1 MNAVHDHRFSKL
13 ARIVLPSALALLG
26 LGADVHPSAPGL
38 GAAGSEQFQ
47 PGPAEAAARY
57 ARDDWVMIWNDEFS
71 GGPAPSPAKWNYEHG
86 LLRNHELQFYT
97 VDRRENARV
106 EDGQLIITGRRE
118 PWEGAA
124 YTSASLTTKGK
135 FAFTYGK
142 IEIRAKIPTGRG
154 TWPALWT
161 LGDKAKAKWPHCGEI
176 DLMENI
182 GCDPQKIHFT
192 VHTGAFNHVMKT
204 QKSRAIV
211 LEKPWA
217 DFHRY
222 GLIWTHERIEFF
234 FDGEKV
240 SEFANDGQGPE
251 HWPFDS
257 PQYLIM
263 NLALGGAWGGQ
274 QGVDDSIFPVEFRI
288 GYVRVWQAP
297 VK

>member
-1 MNAVHDHRFSKL
+1 MRHLSINPRNRL
-13 ARIVLPSALALLG
+13 PVLSRT
-26 LGADVHPSAPGL
+26 GAGKP
-38 GAAGSEQFQ
+38 
-47 PGPAEAAARY
+47 
-57 ARDDWVMIWNDEFS
+57 
-71 GGPAPSPAKWNYEHG
+71 
-86 LLRNHELQFYT
+86 
-97 VDRRENARV
+97 
-106 EDGQLIITGRRE
+106 DG
-118 PWEGAA
+118 
-124 YTSASLTTKGK
+124 TSAIARLPIQ
-135 FAFTYGK
+135 FTRSVG
-142 IEIRAKIPTGRG
+142 
-154 TWPALWT
+154 
-161 LGDKAKAKWPHCGEI
+161 
-176 DLMENI
+176 LML
-182 GCDPQKIHFT
+182 C
-192 VHTGAFNHVMKT
+192 
-204 QKSRAIV
+204 RAIV